1 MAWELGGKEGV
12 NNFQRLA
19 EKFSSLLLICLF
31 MLFFTDIFAL
41 LFVTPDLESFS
52 LVFTWMP
59 LFSSKPVGK
68 RGSVREKNAR
78 GALPGLG
85 QE

>member
-31 MLFFTDIFAL
+31 VLFFADIFAS
-41 LFVTPDLESFS
+41 LFVTPGLESFS
-52 LVFTWMP
+52 LFFTWMP
-59 LFSSKPVGK
+59 LFPSKPVGK
-68 RGSVREKNAR
+68 RGSVREKNALQ
-78 GALPGLG
+78 GEPFLV
-85 QE
+85 